1 MTRSLRASR
10 RTELRWVILPA
21 VAPWVLTSLRLSIA
35 LALIGAV
42 IAELIGASQGLGYY
56 MGYAANVLDT
66 TGVFAGLVIIT
77 VIAMIAEQLV
87 GLVERR
93 VLRHRIEH

>member
-1 MTRSLRASR
+1 
-10 RTELRWVILPA
+10 
-21 VAPWVLTSLRLSIA
+21 
-35 LALIGAV
+35 
-42 IAELIGASQGLGYY
+42 
-56 MGYAANVLDT
+56 
-66 TGVFAGLVIIT
+66 VFAGLVIIT